1 MMSSLEKSKYIEL
14 KRKVNLEYLLKN
26 NDEDEKEEN

>member
-1 MMSSLEKSKYIEL
+1 MSSLEKSKYIEL